1 MKKRVVY
8 IMMFLVALLL
18 GGCNLFSGLDKEDL
32 DAPGAFEAKIDD
44 ALASGNYVVAV
55 ELLEKKIATEYKD
68 IDNSLGAS
76 LPTEETIVS
85 SPSAIVTYVETLQTY
100 LTSNI
105 SNPKVQEYVELKIDL
120 AKANLGKS
128 NIDILKI
135 ANQIKD
141 SGGSGDINNS
151 FARLNKVTASDTS
164 VSRAISI
171 KDISVDNINE
181 EYLYAAITDYFGS
194 LVITETEFDKYMKED
209 HSQAY
214 LNAILSSAVSVI
226 KRFESVYKDENGNIK
241 TYTNVS
247 DEAWTSDLKEWKK
260 QMPFVKAELQFLID
274 LLTVAGVDLGV
285 IDADDLNTLKT
296 DSVELL
302 LKVKVFDTI
311 DDYNQFK
318 TKAGY

>member
-32 DAPGAFEAKIDD
+32 DAPGAFEFKLDD
-44 ALASGNYVVAV
+44 AMASGNYVVAV

-85 SPSAIVTYVETLQTY
+85 SPSAIVTYVGTLQTY
-100 LTSNI
+100 LSSNI

-141 SGGSGDINNS
+141 SSESGNVNNS
-151 FARLNKVTASDTS
+151 FARLNKVIASDTS
-164 VSRAISI
+164 ASRAISI

-194 LVITETEFDKYMKED
+194 LVITKTEFDNYMKED

-226 KRFESVYKDENGNIK
+226 QSVDSVYKENGVIN
-241 TYTNVS
+241 TYS
-247 DEAWTSDLKEWKK
+247 SESEQAWKDDLEEWKK

-274 LLTVAGVDLGV
+274 LLDVAGVDLGV
-285 IDADDLNTLKT
+285 SDADDLKDLNADSTTLLTKG
-296 DSVELL
+296 
-302 LKVKVFDTI
+302 KVFKTI
-311 DDYNQFK
+311 AEYDEFK
-318 TKAGY
+318 EKAGY

>member
-1 MKKRVVY
+1 
-8 IMMFLVALLL
+8 MFK
-18 GGCNLFSGLDKEDL
+18 GLDKEDL
-32 DAPGAFEAKIDD
+32 NAPGAFEAKIDD
-44 ALASGNYVVAV
+44 ALASGNYAVAV
-55 ELLEKKIATEYKD
+55 ELLGKKIATEYKD
-68 IDNSLGAS
+68 IDNNLGAS
-76 LPTEETIVS
+76 LPTEETIIS
-85 SPSAIVTYVETLQTY
+85 SPGAIVTYVETLQTY

-135 ANQIKD
+135 ANQIKNSD
-141 SGGSGDINNS
+141 GSGNVNNS
-151 FARLNKVTASDTS
+151 FARLNKVISSDTS

-194 LVITETEFDKYMKED
+194 LVITKTEFDNYMKKD

-241 TYTNVS
+241 TYSSQS
-247 DEAWTSDLKEWKK
+247 DAAWISDLEEWKK

-296 DSVELL
+296 DSDELL
-302 LKVKVFDTI
+302 LKVKVFETI